1 MNEDLPRSDPR
12 RPYALLIVTIVS
24 IGRALA
30 ATVGLFV
37 VATASTAGGTGRS
50 APASTVVNGDN
61 TVGRPADEQRRVR
74 AEAAAAIAPRYGA
87 RAATRIRRDTV
98 GIWVDG
104 ECLRQIATWD
114 PF

>member
-1 MNEDLPRSDPR
+1 MNEDLPRSHPR

-30 ATVGLFV
+30 ATVGLLV
-37 VATASTAGGTGRS
+37 VATASTAGGTGQS

-61 TVGRPADEQRRVR
+61 
-74 AEAAAAIAPRYGA
+74 
-87 RAATRIRRDTV
+87 TV